1 MEQSGGMIMIK
12 LFVLIT
18 FMMLITA
25 CGSGEELDYITI
37 KGEAEAGDRLSVTL
51 EESEDAVNM
60 AFASVV
66 SPKETSAKYQLLVD
80 YMEEAFDKPVNVIRK
95 QTYDEVNELLKN
107 GDVDIG
113 FICSLSYV
121 LGREAGYLEGVAT
134 PVVDG
139 EDRYKSYLI
148 VNRNSDIEDIDD
160 LEGKRFAYMDP
171 YSYSGRLAML
181 NMLDERGYDPDSF
194 FKKTFY
200 TYSHDYSVSAVAKG
214 AVDGATVDS
223 ILYDLLKQNNH
234 PDADKIRI
242 IEEGI
247 PAGAPPVVV
256 SSQIDPDLKA
266 QFTDALLSLHESSE
280 GQVIL
285 DSIQI
290 DAYTRLEPSHYDPI
304 QEIVDRIGDF
314 Q

>member
-1 MEQSGGMIMIK
+1 MKTVCSLLVLSLFFITGCTQSE
-12 LFVLIT
+12 
-18 FMMLITA
+18 
-25 CGSGEELDYITI
+25 SLDYITI
-37 KGEAEAGDRLSVTL
+37 KGEAEAQPKEVTAS
-51 EESEDAVNM
+51 EEEEDAVNI

-80 YMEEAFDKPVNVIRK
+80 HMEKAFGKPVNVIRK
-95 QTYDEVNELLKN
+95 QTYDEVNQLLKD

-139 EDRYKSYLI
+139 EDRYSSYLI
-148 VNRNSDIEDIDD
+148 VNRDSDIHDIQD
-160 LEGKRFAYMDP
+160 LKGKRFAYMDP

-181 NMLDERGYDPDSF
+181 DMLDERGYDPDSF

-200 TYSHDYSVSAVAKG
+200 TYSHDYSISAVAKG

-223 ILYDLLKQNNH
+223 ILFDLLAENSH
-234 PDADKIRI
+234 PDAEQIRI
-242 IEEGI
+242 IEQGI

-256 SSQIDPDLKA
+256 SSQIDPELKEL
-266 QFTDALLSLHESSE
+266 FTDELLSLHESAE
-280 GQVIL
+280 GQAIL
-285 DSIQI
+285 DSVQI
-290 DAYTRLEPSHYDPI
+290 DAYTRLQPSHYDPI
-304 QEIVDRIGDF
+304 QDIVDRIGDF